1 MIVTFEFLSGVT
13 AKDYSAVAKKHNLK
27 PIELNLQKLEDMMG
41 QLLHEF
47 TSIMSS
53 EKKSLD
59 LSDTLSYK
67 IIFFSLIT
75 LTSMTVIGMTEVFYL
90 KKYFMRRKLI

>member
-1 MIVTFEFLSGVT
+1 VIVTFEFLSGVT

>member
-41 QLLHEF
+41 QLIHEF